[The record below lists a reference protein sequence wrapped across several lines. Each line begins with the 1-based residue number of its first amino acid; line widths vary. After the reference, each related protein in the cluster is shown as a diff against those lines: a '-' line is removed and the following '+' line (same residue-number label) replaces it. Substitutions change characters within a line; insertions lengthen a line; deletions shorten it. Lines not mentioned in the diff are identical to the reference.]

1 MYESSSSLP
10 SAHEGQKHF
19 VGYFSLGRVCGPP
32 GLAQAEWLV
41 LSLRDGLKMLLVSG

>member
-41 LSLRDGLKMLLVSG
+41 LSLRDGLKMWLVSG